1 VFCVDFDGTGLH
13 PLTDLPI
20 ETSDAEILEN
30 GPVKSPDGTLVA
42 FNRIGTDAGVCVIN
56 SDGTNERRA
65 ADGLALPMDWSPDG
79 SQFVLS
85 WVPVLSETGETSTE
99 LAVIDA
105 DGSSM
110 EIVSDHPD
118 VQAADLAV
126 YYFPRWSP
134 DGTRILF
141 QGAKD
146 GGIGGQIAEPGYYIV
161 NPDGSGLEQVNTEEV
176 KEFFGVP
183 EYAWSP
189 DGSAITARTGTA
201 PDDPESVGIFNIPL
215 DGGEPARLIPV
226 DLPPVSTFAWSP
238 DGSLLAFSSGGELIE
253 ETDDPAAFQVDLY
266 TIEPISGELRRIT
279 NTPDLHETGPTWSSD
294 GEKLIYSAFRA
305 GIEDENVLRNVQL
318 MVVELDGTDPVTV
331 IEQVSFE
338 KEYSLIGD

>member
-1 VFCVDFDGTGLH
+1 
-13 PLTDLPI
+13 
-20 ETSDAEILEN
+20 
-30 GPVKSPDGTLVA
+30 VKSPDGTLVA
-42 FNRIGTDAGVCVIN
+42 FNRIGTNAGVCVIN